1 MRNNCQDKYE
11 DHNHLKDPELS
22 NTWHS
27 TSSNNS
33 SGMKF
38 LDIWRS

>member
-22 NTWHS
+22 NTMTLHQQ
-27 TSSNNS
+27 
-33 SGMKF
+33 
-38 LDIWRS
+38 